1 MVHLFGRQ
9 RNSTTRGPGTN
20 GTLDAAIAAVQLGL
34 DDKRARWLQWLG
46 TTQEDLRGQAQAD
59 PQRALVWTAPTG
71 DPEGQE
77 FADTFEQLLTE
88 RFGHTSVPLAE
99 ALTLVETLIGEAEQG
114 AVPHHGQIHHIAPV
128 VLDPTERATIQAGTQ
143 AAGGIPKWVQAVG
156 MIGGALLVAFML
168 IMVLFP
174 QPAGHAALPPRTP
187 PVGSGSPVAG
197 ATEAPPTAAP
207 SFVTVAGQVLPEV
220 QPNTLDLDGRT
231 FLVYP
236 APVVDKNWVIKTDPA
251 VVNWLP
257 GASTNWTFL
266 IVTDPTDAATT
277 RWVAGLGAGRPAVLR
292 VSADSGVHQ
301 FQLTSRRRITR
312 TQTEFGDPHR
322 PGLTVLLKAAAATDD
337 ARILLQGV
345 EVVRAAGTPA
355 AKGGDAT
362 DH

>member
-1 MVHLFGRQ
+1 MLHLFGRQ
-9 RNSTTRGPGTN
+9 QKSTAHGPGAD
-20 GTLDAAIAAVQLGL
+20 GKLDAAIAAVQLGL
-34 DDKRARWLQWLG
+34 DDKRDRWLQWLT

-59 PQRALVWTAPTG
+59 PQRGLALPSP
-71 DPEGQE
+71 DPAGQE
-77 FADTFEQLLTE
+77 FTAGFEQLLTA
-88 RFGHTSVPLAE
+88 RFGHTNVTVGDALPLI
-99 ALTLVETLIGEAEQG
+99 ETLIGEAEQG

-128 VLDPTERATIQAGTQ
+128 VLDPTDRATIQAGTQ
-143 AAGGIPKWVQAVG
+143 AAGGVPKWLQAGG
-156 MIGGALLVAFML
+156 MIGGAVLGAFIL
-168 IMVLFP
+168 ITVLFP
-174 QPAGHAALPPRTP
+174 APVKHAVLPPLTP
-187 PVGSGSPVAG
+187 PVVSGSPVAG

-220 QPNTLDLDGRT
+220 QPNTLDLDGRA

-236 APVVDKNWVIKTDPA
+236 APVVDKNWVIKPDPA

-266 IVTDPTDAATT
+266 IVTDPTDTATT

-301 FQLTSRRRITR
+301 FRLTDRRLITR

-322 PGLTVLLKAAAATDD
+322 PGLTVLLKAATATDD
-337 ARILLQGV
+337 QRILLQGV
-345 EVVRAAGTPA
+345 EVVRASGTPA
-355 AKGGDAT
+355 PKGGAAT